1 MNDKL
6 LILKDLILEAIK
18 RNDGIK
24 LFTFKD
30 LETELLNENEVK
42 YLLKFLIDEGIV
54 YHWSGSYLPVEQWEE
69 FLEDV
74 EYGME

>member
-1 MNDKL
+1 MKDKL

-18 RNDGIK
+18 KNDGIK

-30 LETELLNENEVK
+30 LETELLKENERI
-42 YLLKFLIDEGIV
+42 YLLKVLIDEGIV
-54 YHWSGSYLPVEQWEE
+54 YHFSGSYLPVEQWEE

-74 EYGME
+74 INGME

>member
-1 MNDKL
+1 MKDKL

-18 RNDGIK
+18 KNDGIK

-30 LETELLNENEVK
+30 LETELLNENEII

-69 FLEDV
+69 FLE
-74 EYGME
+74 ELENGME